1 MNEPNRALEERGYR
15 VGKELGRGA
24 YGIVFEATSSSVN
37 IKTESVFNT
46 PIKSEFYPA
55 TLPKK
60 VAIKKTKHKDSDK
73 RDGIDFSF
81 IREIKIL
88 KELNHENILGLLDV
102 FIINNDREKNLWIV
116 YEYMETDL
124 KKIIEDRMIQLS
136 ASDCKSYMFMLLSGI
151 EYLHS
156 NWILHRDICPGNL
169 LISSDGILKIG
180 DFGLAKKFGNED
192 QRLTPEVVTRWYR
205 APELL
210 MGARYYGKPVD
221 LWSVGCVF
229 AEMMLRIPYF
239 AGDTEIDQLS
249 KIFWALGTPTEKD
262 WQNMDLLPGYI
273 QFTPSEGSPLTSLFR
288 SASDD
293 AIELLKALL
302 TLNPNGRPSA
312 TEVLK
317 NYNYFKLAPIKTP
330 PEKLIL
336 HSPLKIKTE
345 EVQMNDHHLF
355 KSEIQE
361 IKIKTD
367 PMHISSPG

>member
-1 MNEPNRALEERGYR
+1 
-15 VGKELGRGA
+15 
-24 YGIVFEATSSSVN
+24 
-37 IKTESVFNT
+37 
-46 PIKSEFYPA
+46 
-55 TLPKK
+55 
-60 VAIKKTKHKDSDK
+60 
-73 RDGIDFSF
+73 
-81 IREIKIL
+81 
-88 KELNHENILGLLDV
+88 
-102 FIINNDREKNLWIV
+102 
-116 YEYMETDL
+116 METDL

-136 ASDCKSYMFMLLSGI
+136 ASDYKSYMFMLLSGI

-210 MGARYYGKPVD
+210 MGARYYGKAVD

-229 AEMMLRIPYF
+229 AEMMLRMPYF
-239 AGDTEIDQLS
+239 AGDTEIDQLG
-249 KIFWALGTPTEKD
+249 KIFWALGTPSEKD

-288 SASDD
+288 SATDD

-302 TLNPNGRPSA
+302 TLNPHGRPSA

-317 NYNYFKLAPIKTP
+317 NYNYFKFAPIKTP

-336 HSPLKIKTE
+336 HSPQKIKTE
-345 EVQMNDHHLF
+345 EVQMDDHLF

-361 IKIKTD
+361 IKIKPD